1 MTTILFDVD
10 GVFLSEERCFDVSA
24 LTVEELLYN
33 PRYLN
38 LDGRKFVTDY
48 SEENIKEIRSV
59 IFAEDQILKRFKE
72 AGLNSNWGMLF
83 ITFAIIYIDILKQE
97 NLNLADIDITNLNEV
112 GDMLGEVSVNP
123 EAVLEFISREN
134 FTKDE
139 IYTALI
145 EHAATLQNIQ
155 DPEVFKMYGPIWE
168 QGHFKYQE
176 WYLGSDLVEADTGIP
191 AEELGKTGF
200 IYDEEW
206 IVDPAEI
213 KAMLN
218 SLTEQGYTIG
228 VATGRPRQETLLPF
242 EQAGLLEVFDENR
255 ISTASEVMAA
265 EDKSAVSHALTK
277 PHPFSYLWSLYM
289 QNDTLFNAA
298 VHGQNESDEQIF
310 IVGDSVADFYC
321 ADKIG
326 ATFIATLTGLT
337 GDDIITTFED
347 LNVAKAQ
354 MLKNVLSVPDLVN
367 HLLEQ

>member
-24 LTVEELLYN
+24 LTVEELLYS

-48 SEENIKEIRSV
+48 TEGEIKDIRRT
-59 IFAEDQILKRFKE
+59 IFADDQVLKRFKE
-72 AGLNSNWGMLF
+72 AGLNSNWDMLF
-83 ITFAIIYIDILKQE
+83 ITFAIMYIDILKQE
-97 NLNLADIDITNLNEV
+97 NLNLADVDVTNLNEV

-139 IYTALI
+139 IYSALMNY
-145 EHAATLQNIQ
+145 AGTLQNLK
-155 DPEVFKMYGPIWE
+155 DPKDFSMYGPIWE

-176 WYLGSDLVEADTGIP
+176 WYLGSELVEADTGKP
-191 AEELGKTGF
+191 AEELQKPGF

-206 IVDPAEI
+206 IVEPSLI
-213 KAMLN
+213 KEMLDG
-218 SLTEQGYTIG
+218 LKAKGYTVG

-242 EQAGLLEVFDENR
+242 EEGGLLEVFDERR
-255 ISTASEVMAA
+255 ISTASEVMEA
-265 EDKSAVSHALTK
+265 EDRSTAGHALTK
-277 PHPFSYLWSLYM
+277 PHPFSYLWSLYV
-289 QNDTLFNAA
+289 QNDALFEAA
-298 VHGQNESDEQIF
+298 VDGKNKSDEQIF

-326 ATFIATLTGLT
+326 AVFIATLTGLT
-337 GDDIITTFED
+337 GRDIIDTFEE
-347 LNVAKAQ
+347 LNVPEQQ
-354 MLKNVLSVPDLVN
+354 MLKDVLDVPDAVERLIK
-367 HLLEQ
+367 